1 MVTKRKKID
10 NIEEAEVRIKTKHKK
25 NEQNEQKTKESWKN
39 IAYFNEYQPADTK
52 RIKLLSEN
60 DKIQVKVKRCGIN
73 GTKYVVKLRKNPIL
87 EEKVQRKGK
96 KSRKKEKNRGN
107 NA

>member
-60 DKIQVKVKRCGIN
+60 DKIQVKVKRCGTN
-73 GTKYVVKLRKNPIL
+73 GAKFVVKLRKNPLL
-87 EEKVQRKGK
+87 EEKVQKKGK
-96 KSRKKEKNRGN
+96 KGRKQVKNKKDLT
-107 NA
+107 